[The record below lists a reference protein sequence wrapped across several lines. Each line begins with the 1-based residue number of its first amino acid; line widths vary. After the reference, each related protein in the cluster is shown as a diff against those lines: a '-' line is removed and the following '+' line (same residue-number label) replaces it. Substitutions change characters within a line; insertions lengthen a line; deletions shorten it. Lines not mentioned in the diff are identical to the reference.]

1 MGKEELWQKGN
12 YGKRETARKGGTMI
26 GENCDK
32 RREGIKGGGGR
43 RGRGAASKEKTAG
56 KEIIGGEK
64 TVGTGRRAAAGYSK
78 PGILPGK
85 TGM

>member
-32 RREGIKGGGGR
+32 RREGIKGGGG
-43 RGRGAASKEKTAG
+43 KER
-56 KEIIGGEK
+56 EGGCE
-64 TVGTGRRAAAGYSK
+64 
-78 PGILPGK
+78 
-85 TGM
+85 

>member
-32 RREGIKGGGGR
+32 RREGIKGG
-43 RGRGAASKEKTAG
+43 GAASKEKTAG